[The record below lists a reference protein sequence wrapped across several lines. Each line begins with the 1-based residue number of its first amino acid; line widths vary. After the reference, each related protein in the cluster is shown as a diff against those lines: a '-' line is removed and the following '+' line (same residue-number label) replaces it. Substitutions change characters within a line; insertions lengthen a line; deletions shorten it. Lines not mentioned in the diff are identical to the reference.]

1 MSSPSQTFLD
11 TSVRWFQYYKTLAEK
26 TFEQLSEDEFHYRP
40 NNESN
45 SIEIIIKHMT
55 GNMLSR
61 WTNFMTED
69 GEKEWRQRDEE
80 FEDRQFSKEQLIET
94 WNKGWNCLFA
104 ALQSIGEDDLM
115 KTIYIRNQPLKVM
128 DAIQRQLAHYPYHVG
143 QILYIGKMIKDTE
156 WKNLSMPKRK

>member
-1 MSSPSQTFLD
+1 MASPSRTFLD

-26 TFEQLSEDEFHYRP
+26 TFDQLNEDELHFRP
-40 NNESN
+40 NGESN
-45 SIEIIIKHMT
+45 SIEIIIKHMA

-104 ALQSIGEDDLM
+104 ALQSIG
-115 KTIYIRNQPLKVM
+115 
-128 DAIQRQLAHYPYHVG
+128 
-143 QILYIGKMIKDTE
+143 
-156 WKNLSMPKRK
+156 S

>member
-1 MSSPSQTFLD
+1 MASPSRTFLD

-26 TFEQLSEDEFHYRP
+26 TFDQLNEDELHFRP
-40 NNESN
+40 NGESN
-45 SIEIIIKHMT
+45 SIEIIIKHMA

>member
-1 MSSPSQTFLD
+1 MASSSRTFLD

-26 TFEQLSEDEFHYRP
+26 TFDQLNEDELHFRP
-40 NNESN
+40 NGESN
-45 SIEIIIKHMT
+45 SIEIIIKHMA

-80 FEDRQFSKEQLIET
+80 FEDRQLSKEELIET
-94 WNKGWNCLFA
+94 WNNGWNCLFA

-115 KTIYIRNQPLKVM
+115 KTIYIRNQPLNVM

-143 QILYIGKMIKDTE
+143 QILYIGKIIKSTE
-156 WKNLSMPKRK
+156 WKNLSMPKRR

>member
-1 MSSPSQTFLD
+1 
-11 TSVRWFQYYKTLAEK
+11 
-26 TFEQLSEDEFHYRP
+26 
-40 NNESN
+40 
-45 SIEIIIKHMT
+45 
-55 GNMLSR
+55 
-61 WTNFMTED
+61 MTED